1 MLCSTAIRWLSQAI
15 SGHGAYISQD
25 NRLIFLNNSLI
36 LAKGWSARLSR
47 RRRWDFRPARGK
59 PAARARARAFDR
71 REIDIQKWR
80 KCWVFALLFPVLA
93 RKSRST
99 APRIV
104 PNPRGIDPFGA
115 RLANLTSETS
125 SQLTPPSSGES
136 CKPSVPRRVV
146 RCGGAQSISPSHGWK
161 YAAQPPPVRSF
172 RINVAS
178 SASAGARGAAEVKRC
193 ADGC

>member
-1 MLCSTAIRWLSQAI
+1 MFMLCSTAIRSLSQAI
-15 SGHGAYISQD
+15 SGHGAYISQL

-59 PAARARARAFDR
+59 PAARACVRAVDR

-136 CKPSVPRRVV
+136 DELGGSLKSRALPAGVPQVLPFTTSVHQFFPMRM
-146 RCGGAQSISPSHGWK
+146 
-161 YAAQPPPVRSF
+161 
-172 RINVAS
+172 
-178 SASAGARGAAEVKRC
+178 SATA
-193 ADGC
+193 